1 MINKRFDELKHSGSL
16 PSPSGVGMQILQL
29 TQGEDFST
37 DDVGQ
42 IIQSDPALTGK
53 ILKIA
58 NSAQKASVEPATTV
72 AEATMR
78 CGVSVVRNVAL
89 GFSLVS
95 ANRSGG
101 CVGFDYD
108 VFWSRSLARGL
119 AAQALADLLGNAVP
133 AEAFICGLLS
143 DVGSLALAN
152 VHPDRYSQILSQ
164 TRGGTQDQLLRLEAE
179 SFDIH
184 HAEVTAAMLDE
195 WGLPESFG
203 EAIMGVVEQE
213 AGRSQRGSESDR
225 LSLVLRVAE
234 RICQVCVC
242 DPETEHK
249 VWSSHYEAL
258 EAVREELHVDPVEFQ
273 EFCEGILDVWKEW
286 GAALGVPTNNSAS
299 FTSIGIVPR
308 DDDEEESAI
317 PEEPTA
323 RPAVADG
330 AACSQD
336 RLKILAVDGDP
347 AVRDL
352 LLESL
357 RQAGHEAQSAASG
370 KEGLRV
376 ALKFGPDIVLA
387 SADAPELPG
396 LDLCKTLRRFDAGQ
410 KVFFIIMTEDG
421 NEDRIVEAAE
431 AGVDDYFIKPVNS
444 RLLMARIKSAHRV
457 IQLQLNLEAEK
468 DTVRKQLAELGV
480 LTRRL
485 RAASLTDP
493 LTELPNRRYLMKRL
507 EQDWASAE
515 RSGSDLSVI
524 MLDIDKFKLV
534 NDNYGHDAGDDVLRE
549 VSGILRQ
556 TTRRG
561 EEPARL
567 GGEEFLIILRECNQK
582 NAVEVAER
590 VREACEQHVISAG
603 GLDRAVT
610 LSLGVATRT
619 PGMENIDQLIKAAD
633 EAVYRAKESG
643 RNRVCEME
651 NPGPSAQRAAG

>member
-1 MINKRFDELKHSGSL
+1 M
-16 PSPSGVGMQILQL
+16 
-29 TQGEDFST
+29 
-37 DDVGQ
+37 
-42 IIQSDPALTGK
+42 
-53 ILKIA
+53 
-58 NSAQKASVEPATTV
+58 
-72 AEATMR
+72 
-78 CGVSVVRNVAL
+78 
-89 GFSLVS
+89 
-95 ANRSGG
+95 
-101 CVGFDYD
+101 
-108 VFWSRSLARGL
+108 
-119 AAQALADLLGNAVP
+119 
-133 AEAFICGLLS
+133 
-143 DVGSLALAN
+143 
-152 VHPDRYSQILSQ
+152 
-164 TRGGTQDQLLRLEAE
+164 
-179 SFDIH
+179 
-184 HAEVTAAMLDE
+184 
-195 WGLPESFG
+195 
-203 EAIMGVVEQE
+203 
-213 AGRSQRGSESDR
+213 
-225 LSLVLRVAE
+225 
-234 RICQVCVC
+234 
-242 DPETEHK
+242 
-249 VWSSHYEAL
+249 
-258 EAVREELHVDPVEFQ
+258 
-273 EFCEGILDVWKEW
+273 
-286 GAALGVPTNNSAS
+286 
-299 FTSIGIVPR
+299 
-308 DDDEEESAI
+308 
-317 PEEPTA
+317 
-323 RPAVADG
+323 
-330 AACSQD
+330 
-336 RLKILAVDGDP
+336 KILAVDGDP

-421 NEDRIVEAAE
+421 NEDHIVEAAE

-444 RLLMARIKSAHRV
+444 RLLMARVKSAHRV

-480 LTRRL
+480 LTRRR

-515 RSGSDLSVI
+515 RSGGDLSVI
-524 MLDIDKFKLV
+524 MLDIDRFKLV
-534 NDNYGHDAGDDVLRE
+534 NDNHGHDAGDDVLRE

-590 VREACEQHVISAG
+590 VRKACEQHVISAG
-603 GLDRAVT
+603 GLNRAVT

-619 PGMENIDQLIKAAD
+619 PGMENIDQLVKAAD